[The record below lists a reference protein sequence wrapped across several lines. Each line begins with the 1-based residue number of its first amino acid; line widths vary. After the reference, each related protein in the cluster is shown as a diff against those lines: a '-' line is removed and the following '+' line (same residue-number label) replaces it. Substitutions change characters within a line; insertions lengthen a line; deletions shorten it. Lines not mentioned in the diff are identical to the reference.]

1 MTTLAS
7 APRASLAQDC
17 FERLRTAIL
26 AGELEAGTA
35 LPEAATAAKLGVSRV
50 PVREALAKL
59 EAQGLVEVDG
69 GGRATVRRFSAED
82 VHELL
87 SLRAAYQTLAARRA
101 AERVTAADLERL
113 REIVAKTR
121 EAKDLSELS
130 ALDGRFH
137 DVIVEI
143 ARHRRLSR
151 AWEDLRAQMAL
162 WLARLHRKRESLRH
176 DTREATCRAHRHF
189 VDVLSKRDPERASRL
204 MEEHC
209 FSWEKEPHYLAEDA

>member
-7 APRASLAQDC
+7 APRTSLSRDC
-17 FERLRTAIL
+17 FERLRAAIL
-26 AGELEAGTA
+26 SGELAAGAA

-59 EAQGLVEVDG
+59 EAQGLVEVDAS
-69 GGRATVRRFSAED
+69 GRASVRRFSAED

-101 AERVTAADLERL
+101 AERATEADLARL
-113 REIVAKTR
+113 RELVAKTR
-121 EAKDLSELS
+121 AAKDLSELS
-130 ALDGRFH
+130 ALDAAFH

-143 ARHRRLSR
+143 ARHRRLAR

-162 WLARLHRKRESLRH
+162 WLARLHRKREALRH
-176 DTREATCRAHRHF
+176 DVREATCRAHGHF
-189 VDVLSKRDPERASRL
+189 VDVLSKRNPARAARL

-209 FSWEKEPHYLAEDA
+209 FSWEKEPHYLSEDA